1 PAAVRHPPRG
11 DRAAAGMGA
20 GSDPPRLPPATRAPE
35 RGGAVSRLRRFRHL
49 GGARPR
55 RDDAEARTRLGRFAA
70 VGAPAAA
77 LACAR
82 CGDPLPDADAS
93 CPRCATDDAPAPEA
107 SGRTERFRTLAGTG
121 SIPLAREVAP
131 RATGSEV

>member
-1 PAAVRHPPRG
+1 
-11 DRAAAGMGA
+11 
-20 GSDPPRLPPATRAPE
+20 
-35 RGGAVSRLRRFRHL
+35 RRFRHL
-49 GGARPR
+49 EGARPR

-131 RATGSEV
+131 RATGSEVASTVPAWRGEAFPDDVAAE